1 MFDFLSFNT
10 KDSLFVRLLRI
21 YTYNF
26 WNLSNEYQLYF
37 IIIRKPFIFIL
48 FLLCF
53 VIHARQFDVLSL
65 LLIIC

>member
-37 IIIRKPFIFIL
+37 IIIRKPFIFI